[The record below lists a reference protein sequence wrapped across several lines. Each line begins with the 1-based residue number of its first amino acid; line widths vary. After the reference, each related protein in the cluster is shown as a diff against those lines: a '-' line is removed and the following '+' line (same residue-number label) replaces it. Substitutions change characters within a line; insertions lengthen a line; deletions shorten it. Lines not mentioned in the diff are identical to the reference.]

1 MYLFLPLS
9 QYIME
14 LTDGTGI
21 GRICECSGVSQMV
34 NTCFSYLRKGGRTVL
49 IGLPKQPLH
58 VENVLQD
65 IGNYKINVFVLFFLD
80 EVVQTLITI

>member
-1 MYLFLPLS
+1 
-9 QYIME
+9 ME

-21 GRICECSGVSQMV
+21 GRICECSGSSQMV
-34 NTCFSYLRKGGRTVL
+34 NTCFSYLRKGSGRTVL

-65 IGNYKINVFVLFFLD
+65 IGTFQIFVYY
-80 EVVQTLITI
+80 LIL